1 MTTAKGHLPEQLL
14 SLVAGR
20 FRLLGDAT
28 RLNLIL
34 AIRDAELSV
43 SQIADTVGT
52 SQANASKH
60 LTALYDAGMIAR
72 RREGGSVFYQANS
85 RVPYLLIDA
94 VCTSLD
100 TQARERDALLA
111 SAQQQGNRN
120 AA

>member
-1 MTTAKGHLPEQLL
+1 MTTATGHLPEQLL

-28 RLNLIL
+28 RLNLML
-34 AIRDAELSV
+34 AVRDAELSV
-43 SQIADTVGT
+43 SQIADAVGT

-60 LTALYDAGMIAR
+60 LTALHDAGMVAR
-72 RREGGSVFYQANS
+72 RRAGGSVLYQANG

-111 SAQQQGNRN
+111 SAQQRGDRN